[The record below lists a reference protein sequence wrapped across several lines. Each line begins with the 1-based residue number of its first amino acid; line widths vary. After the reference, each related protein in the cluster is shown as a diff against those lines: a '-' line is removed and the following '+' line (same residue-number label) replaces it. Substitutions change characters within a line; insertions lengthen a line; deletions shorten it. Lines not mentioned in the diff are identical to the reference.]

1 MSDVRRPSGWITARS
16 KIAFLVG
23 LALAMAVI
31 VSMEAIDF
39 SRQAD
44 PLGTYWLKSR
54 AFAANPPQRRA
65 MGSAQMPAL
74 DAWVAAASR
83 RLARGDAPA
92 EAVLLGAA
100 ACLHGN
106 LVCDARL
113 AAPADGDALARA
125 SGAWTDGIEGAVAL
139 VAATR
144 LALSGDVSGTA
155 LAPPRVA
162 ARALRAAALTG
173 LAPGHRQ
180 FAARAAAIVGREMP
194 AARSYID
201 LRGVFMDDGRVVIG
215 GSAQQQRRLEE
226 GLALLATVFPP
237 DGVASRLSWRAM
249 RAAADDAKDI
259 APGTVAMWWALFDT
273 ASLPQP
279 LAARSPG
286 GSGITAEA
294 GDALS
299 PHDAARILLAVAYVR
314 QGPLLEI
321 GQ

>member
-1 MSDVRRPSGWITARS
+1 
-16 KIAFLVG
+16 
-23 LALAMAVI
+23 MAVI

-54 AFAANPPQRRA
+54 GFSANPPQRRA
-65 MGSAQMPAL
+65 MGSARVPAL

-83 RLARGDAPA
+83 RLAREDAPA
-92 EAVLLGAA
+92 EAVLLGVA

-113 AAPADGDALARA
+113 AAPANGEALARA

-155 LAPPRVA
+155 LAPPRAA
-162 ARALRAAALTG
+162 ARALRTAALTG

-194 AARSYID
+194 RARSYID
-201 LRGVFMDDGRVVIG
+201 LRNVFMDDGRVVIS
-215 GSAQQQRRLEE
+215 GSTQQRRLEE

-259 APGTVAMWWALFDT
+259 APGTLAMWWALFDS

-286 GSGITAEA
+286 GSSVTAEA